1 MKQRITVGITALQGD
16 FAAHQKALSRAG
28 ARTWLVRHPEE
39 LAQADAVVIPGGEST
54 TMTLLGYENG
64 LWQALKERALGG
76 MPVMGTCAGIIML
89 ARELVGET
97 ARVHPLGLLD
107 VSVARNAFGSQV
119 DSFEDSV
126 EVRLAGVALTVP
138 GVFIRAP
145 AITQVGGHTEVLGTR
160 RGEPVMVQQG
170 KVLGLTFHPELTTDR
185 SIIDYFLSLAG

>member
-1 MKQRITVGITALQGD
+1 M
-16 FAAHQKALSRAG
+16 
-28 ARTWLVRHPEE
+28 
-39 LAQADAVVIPGGEST
+39 PGGEST

-64 LWQALKERALGG
+64 LWQALNQRALDG

-107 VSVARNAFGSQV
+107 IAIARNAYGSQL
-119 DSFEDSV
+119 DSFED
-126 EVRLAGVALTVP
+126 EVTVKLAGKEVIVP

-145 AITQVGGHTEVLGTR
+145 AITQVGERTEVLGTR

-170 KVLGLTFHPELTTDR
+170 QVLGLTFHPELTADR
-185 SIIDYFLSLAG
+185 SIISYFLGLAG